1 MIVENKVSNMG
12 RTSRKSVA
20 PMDTTPRLIKV
31 TFENAVPSRSTALE
45 GSASAVRNGNDDE
58 PLAIRY
64 PNLISQTFPMR
75 SMPDFQPHQLE
86 LLDHDADYY
95 HNQGETPNF
104 NSGTMGPPNT
114 SSLQPWNP
122 ALLLNPT
129 GKHHNAAQPAQSPS
143 GFHSGP
149 SPQPNLAFEFS
160 NTNGSGLED
169 SLKPEYSFQYSNAN
183 QFSSSKPG
191 SGSSESPYSIPH
203 HMANGPPHSSPN
215 SVSNFTSIGMGSMI
229 ERMNNVQDRSTV
241 PVAKRQKM
249 MGDDDSESGRN
260 NGFSSGSSG
269 LLAGYVKDKQ
279 RAAASASGQTHATLD
294 LTGGTWPPPL

>member
-1 MIVENKVSNMG
+1 
-12 RTSRKSVA
+12 
-20 PMDTTPRLIKV
+20 MDTGPRLVKA
-31 TFENAVPSRSTALE
+31 TFENAVPSRSATLKR
-45 GSASAVRNGNDDE
+45 SASAVKKGRDDE
-58 PLAIRY
+58 PSAIEY
-64 PNLISQTFPMR
+64 PNPISQTCPMR
-75 SMPDFQPHQLE
+75 NVPYFRPDQLNF
-86 LLDHDADYY
+86 LDHDAYYY
-95 HNQGETPNF
+95 HNQGEPPNF

-129 GKHHNAAQPAQSPS
+129 GKHHNIAQHAQSPS

-169 SLKPEYSFQYSNAN
+169 SSKPEYSFQYSNAN

-215 SVSNFTSIGMGSMI
+215 SVSNFTSNGMGSMI

-249 MGDDDSESGRN
+249 MSDDDSENGRK
-260 NGFSSGSSG
+260 NGFSSNSSG

-294 LTGGTWPPPL
+294 LTGGT